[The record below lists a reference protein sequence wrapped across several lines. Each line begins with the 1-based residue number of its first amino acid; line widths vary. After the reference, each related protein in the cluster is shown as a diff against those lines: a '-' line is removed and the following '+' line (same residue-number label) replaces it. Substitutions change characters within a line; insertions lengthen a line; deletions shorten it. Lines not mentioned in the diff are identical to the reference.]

1 MKIEIRRAR
10 IDDAAALNDIYNYN
24 VVHERNS
31 TFESNPKTLESRV
44 KWIEESGEHYPILVC
59 VSENVILGSAYVSPY
74 RETRECY
81 KGIGEFSIYIHKDYR
96 GKGIGKQL
104 LGALIK
110 ECEKLH
116 YWKLLSRIFDFNA
129 GSRQLCRSLGFREV
143 GVYEK
148 HSQLDGKWL
157 NVVIVEKLFSSNMTE
172 HKENP

>member
-31 TFESNPKTLESRV
+31 TFESNSKTLESRV
-44 KWIEESGEHYPILVC
+44 KWIEESGDHYPILVG
-59 VSENVILGSAYVSPY
+59 VSENVI
-74 RETRECY
+74 E
-81 KGIGEFSIYIHKDYR
+81 
-96 GKGIGKQL
+96 
-104 LGALIK
+104 

-116 YWKLLSRIFDFNA
+116 YWKLLSRIFDFNT

-148 HSQLDGKWL
+148 HGQLDGIWL
-157 NVVIVEKLFSSNMTE
+157 NVVIVEKLFPSNM
-172 HKENP
+172 